1 MSDNKDKVEER
12 KINIDG
18 KEFKESELPQTV
30 VNNIAILTDINHK
43 KMLTSIDLDKL
54 NILASTYSTRISDEM
69 KDPKSEKVIE
79 DDKN

>member
-54 NILASTYSTRISDEM
+54 NILASTYSARISDEM
-69 KDPKSEKVIE
+69 KDPKTETVKE